1 MYGELTQIS
10 TQFYKKQDGKPT
22 RIHSAVHRIALSTA
36 LWKHHTGVPM
46 LQGEPFVWSLLVV
59 FSQFS

>member
-1 MYGELTQIS
+1 MGNTWRADTDQHIH
-10 TQFYKKQDGKPT
+10 FCKKQEEKPT
-22 RIHSAVHRIALSTA
+22 RIHSAVHSIAVSSVLGS
-36 LWKHHTGVPM
+36 PM